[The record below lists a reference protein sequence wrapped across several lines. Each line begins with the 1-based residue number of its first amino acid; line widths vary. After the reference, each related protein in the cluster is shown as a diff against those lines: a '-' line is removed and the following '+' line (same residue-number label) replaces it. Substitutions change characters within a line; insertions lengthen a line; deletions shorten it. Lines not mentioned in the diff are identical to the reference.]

1 MPTLKT
7 ELPRYY
13 GTQRRPGL
21 VRIKAEEE
29 AIIWLWAKPSIFPW
43 QRPRAW
49 LFPPVTGKTRWPGD
63 FSEGRAAMKQLFFLH
78 SAHSHP
84 PWRLHNLA
92 PGSLAASCFPHP
104 SPMQC
109 RPTMCDVVV
118 ILRLR

>member
-63 FSEGRAAMKQLFFLH
+63 LWGIDSCGDLVIRHKSPECVTAR
-78 SAHSHP
+78 
-84 PWRLHNLA
+84 RLHENYGNTA
-92 PGSLAASCFPHP
+92 
-104 SPMQC
+104 
-109 RPTMCDVVV
+109 
-118 ILRLR
+118 